1 MGKPSTITGTPD
13 ELERRVGPAD
23 AVAIGPGAMI
33 GAGIFA
39 ALAPARGP
47 GRAHPVAA
55 AAGRPWPSSPPVP
68 RMRADRSSV
77 TTPPGPSPRT
87 SSPP

>member
-39 ALAPARGP
+39 ALAPARGAGP
-47 GRAHPVAA
+47 GAPGGSRRGGGR
-55 AAGRPWPSSPPVP
+55 GRPHL
-68 RMRADRSSV
+68 RY
-77 TTPPGPSPRT
+77 PGCGPTGHR
-87 SSPP
+87 